1 MMSPIESA
9 GGIFHIYTCGFYIY
23 TCGFQIYTCGVS
35 HEVDLFDC
43 DNTK

>member
-9 GGIFHIYTCGFYIY
+9 GGIFHIYTCGFKY
-23 TCGFQIYTCGVS
+23 TPVVS

-43 DNTK
+43 DKM